1 MLKREQAAAAAAAAE
16 SRPKRSSRLAA
27 IVDGED
33 ERKNES
39 TDGDSD
45 VRWGTRLMRTRRATV
60 RGTRWM
66 EEQEEQLAALE
77 TSEGDDGD
85 EQGTT
90 TLPPRRLR
98 ANMGSSFVL

>member
-16 SRPKRSSRLAA
+16 SRPKRSTRLAA
-27 IVDGED
+27 IADGED

-45 VRWGTRLMRTRRATV
+45 ARWGTRLTRTRRATV

-66 EEQEEQLAALE
+66 EEQEEQLAALDA
-77 TSEGDDGD
+77 SEGDDGD
-85 EQGTT
+85 EQGT
-90 TLPPRRLR
+90 LPLPLR
-98 ANMGSSFVL
+98 GLRTNLGPFFIL